1 LFKARMIDNKYVP
14 SEDGITH
21 INIYSKG
28 KTEIGRFASN
38 FAFSPFEC
46 EDGKFDSIEGYW
58 YWLTINPSNPRRDE
72 LRKLY
77 GFEAKRIGRE
87 LRGKDWNLD
96 EEFKKKIC
104 NAIKIKF
111 EEYLNWAKNGWNDS
125 FAHRYPIGKG
135 IKPKFSVKLKL
146 DDQNRVIVDKQL
158 SYIEARKELYIPGI

>member
-1 LFKARMIDNKYVP
+1 MIDNKYVP

-87 LRGKDWNLD
+87 LRGKDWNSD

-111 EEYLNWAKNGWNDS
+111 ESNLKMFELLKAINLPLTHYYVFYGVVKTVNNGEWILNFLNE
-125 FAHRYPIGKG
+125 
-135 IKPKFSVKLKL
+135 L
-146 DDQNRVIVDKQL
+146 
-158 SYIEARKELYIPGI
+158 RK